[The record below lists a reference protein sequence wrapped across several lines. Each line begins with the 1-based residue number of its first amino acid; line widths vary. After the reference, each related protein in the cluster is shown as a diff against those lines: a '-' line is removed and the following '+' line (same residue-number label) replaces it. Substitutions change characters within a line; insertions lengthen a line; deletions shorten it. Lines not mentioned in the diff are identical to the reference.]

1 MQKCKNKAIEE
12 IIEHAFLSG
21 FVACMNIPAYEEKR
35 GMDEFKKYQIP
46 EFARRIE
53 KVEIK

>member
-21 FVACMNIPAYEEKR
+21 FVACMNIPAHDEKR

-53 KVEIK
+53 KLK